1 MVNKKLLEIG
11 DRLGMK
17 YPQIEMLNNEFRR
30 DFRFLIFM
38 LFMAGVIFYMNVV
51 GQKAPQV
58 LSMADLGYTEEVVES
73 KQVNT
78 DGRNDQRYRLSL
90 NGWDDGAKIRIHINL
105 EIIDFAEE
113 NDPIAGFARESGL
126 PCSAKSCS
134 LAALEGLV
142 ILDADVWNADF
153 AAAKLNPDTDPP
165 LQTDYR
171 NTIYLLKSN
180 RMISFS
186 YDQPI
191 AFTEAK
197 RRVITAMFAERNLF
211 DH

>member
-38 LFMAGVIFYMNVV
+38 LFMAGVLFYMNVV

-105 EIIDFAEE
+105 EIIDFAE
-113 NDPIAGFARESGL
+113 
-126 PCSAKSCS
+126 
-134 LAALEGLV
+134 
-142 ILDADVWNADF
+142 
-153 AAAKLNPDTDPP
+153 
-165 LQTDYR
+165 
-171 NTIYLLKSN
+171 
-180 RMISFS
+180 
-186 YDQPI
+186 
-191 AFTEAK
+191 
-197 RRVITAMFAERNLF
+197 
-211 DH
+211 

>member
-38 LFMAGVIFYMNVV
+38 LFMAGVLFYMNVV

-134 LAALEGLV
+134 LAAVSYTHLFY
-142 ILDADVWNADF
+142 DAQDRPFELAFNYYRTDRC
-153 AAAKLNPDTDPP
+153 KLSMVRTLNED
-165 LQTDYR
+165 
-171 NTIYLLKSN
+171 
-180 RMISFS
+180 
-186 YDQPI
+186 
-191 AFTEAK
+191 
-197 RRVITAMFAERNLF
+197 
-211 DH
+211 